1 MKIRTETSGQHYD
14 VLVVGSGFGGS
25 VTALRLTE
33 KGYRVGVLEAGVRWA
48 DEDFAQNTWDVRPYM
63 WAPGLGLKGIQRI
76 HVLPDVIVLAGAG
89 VGGGS
94 LVYSNVLYEPK
105 SDAFYTDK
113 QWGHITDWREELV
126 PHYDQAKRMLGRI
139 ECPTPTAVDR
149 LARKVAAEM
158 GVGHTFEAAPVGVF
172 FGRNG
177 RGEPGVAVEDPYFG
191 GMGPPRTGC
200 IECGECMTGCRHGA
214 KNTLVKNYLYLAE
227 AAGAAIHPECT
238 VTAVRPLPA
247 GGYRVDTRRT
257 GSRRRRDGD
266 RTFTADHVVVAAGT
280 WGTQQLL
287 HRMKADGV
295 LPRLSDRLGLL
306 SRTNSESIGSV
317 TAKWR
322 HRKDYDFTQGATLT
336 SSFQPDEHTLIE
348 PFRYGRRL
356 NMVGLMMTLATRG
369 GGGRRRALRWLA
381 TAARHPG
388 RLLSLYGGINQWSQR
403 SITTVTMQD
412 LDNSLTLYP
421 KRTVFGRWKVTSR
434 QGEGEPN
441 PTSIPVAAEAL
452 ARMAAH
458 IDGFTANGVGE
469 IFDIPMTAHFLGGC
483 AIGDGPGTGVVD
495 PYHRVYG
502 HPGLHIVD
510 GSTISAN
517 LGVNPSLSIAAL
529 AERAMSF
536 WPNKGDTDPRP
547 PLGGAYQRLKPIAPR
562 TPVVPATA
570 PAALRLP
577 IDPSAEEI
585 D

>member
-1 MKIRTETSGQHYD
+1 MKIRAEASVQQYD

-33 KGYRVGVLEAGVRWA
+33 KGYRVAVLEAGRRWA
-48 DEDFAQNTWDVRPYM
+48 DEDFAQNTWDVKPYM
-63 WAPGLGLKGIQRI
+63 WAPRLGLKGIQRI
-76 HVLPDVIVLAGAG
+76 HLLPDVMVLAGAG

-113 QWGHITDWREELV
+113 QWAHITDWRQELA
-126 PHYDQAKRMLGRI
+126 PYYDQAKRMLGCA
-139 ECPTPTAVDR
+139 ESPTSTVVDE
-149 LARKVAAEM
+149 LTRKVAAEM
-158 GVGHTFEAAPVGVF
+158 GVERSFELTPVGVF
-172 FGRNG
+172 FGREG
-177 RGEPGVAVEDPYFG
+177 RKEPGVDAEDPFFG
-191 GMGPPRTGC
+191 GMGPRRRGC
-200 IECGECMTGCRHGA
+200 TECGECMTGCRHGA
-214 KNTLVKNYLYLAE
+214 KNILVKNYLYLAE
-227 AAGAAIHPECT
+227 LAGAAVHPERT
-238 VTAVRPLPA
+238 VTAVRPLPG
-247 GGYRVDTRRT
+247 GGYRVDTSRT
-257 GSRRRRDGD
+257 GAWRRRRDD
-266 RTFTADHVVVAAGT
+266 QTFTADHVVISAGT

-322 HRKDYDFTQGATLT
+322 HRKHYDFTQGVTVT

-348 PFRYGRRL
+348 AFRYGRRL
-356 NMVGLMMTLATRG
+356 NMVGLLMTLATRG
-369 GGGRRRALRWLA
+369 GDGRRRWPRWLA
-381 TAARHPG
+381 AAARHPG
-388 RLLSLYGGINQWSQR
+388 RLLSMYGGINQWSRR
-403 SITTVTMQD
+403 SVTTVTMQD
-412 LDNSLTLYP
+412 LDNSITLYP

-441 PTSIPVAAEAL
+441 PTSIPAAAEAL
-452 ARMAAH
+452 QRMAAH
-458 IDGFTANGVGE
+458 VDGFAANGVGE

-483 AIGDGPGTGVVD
+483 TIGDGPTTGVVD

-502 HPGLHIVD
+502 HPGLHIAD

-529 AERAMSF
+529 TERAMSF

-547 PLGGAYQRLKPIAPR
+547 PLGAAYRRLKPVAPR
-562 TPVVPATA
+562 TPLVPPTA

-577 IDPSAEEI
+577 IDPLSEEI
-585 D
+585 N